1 MVQTI
6 VNKEF
11 ERLLTPGI
19 LKDINILVAEDDETN
34 FFLIKEYLEFSRANL
49 HWAKDGKEA
58 TVIFDEIGSV
68 NIILMDIQM
77 PEMNGFEA
85 LKIIKSKSPNMPII
99 ALTAYAVSGDR
110 ERGLKAG
117 FNEYLSKPVS
127 RKILMELI
135 LKYIQNQPTSIIF

>member
-1 MVQTI
+1 MIQSV

-11 ERLLTPGI
+11 EQLLKPGV
-19 LKDINILVAEDDETN
+19 LQSVNILVAEDDETN
-34 FFLIKEYLEFSRANL
+34 FFLIKEYLELSKANL
-49 HWAKDGKEA
+49 LWAKDGREA
-58 TVIFDEIGSV
+58 TLMVGDEYSV
-68 NIILMDIQM
+68 DIVLMDIQM

-85 LKIIKSKSPNMPII
+85 LKIIKSKLPNLPVI

-127 RKILMELI
+127 RKLLMDLI
-135 LKYIQNQPTSIIF
+135 AKHLHRNTNSNI

>member
-1 MVQTI
+1 MIQTV

-19 LKDINILVAEDDETN
+19 LEDINILVAEDDETN

-49 HWAKDGKEA
+49 YWARDGKEA
-58 TVIFDEIGSV
+58 TILFDETKDV
-68 NIILMDIQM
+68 DIILMDIQM

-85 LKIIKSKSPNMPII
+85 LKIIKSKCPKLPII

-110 ERGLKAG
+110 ERGIKAG

-135 LKYIQNQPTSIIF
+135 VKYIQNQRTSIVF